1 VAGSAPSQAAGPIA
15 ERKGMRTTA
24 IQHQNQSLDQIE
36 EELARTE
43 RKLASLRATLKRSH
57 QQSAADAGA
66 LRDMGARAKEIMNR
80 PKTWR
85 GGSKR
90 SDATELEALRA
101 EMRARSEAT
110 SRTVEEMKSMSAE
123 ATELSKHQQ
132 DLSRL
137 RAEIIARGETRGQ

>member
-1 VAGSAPSQAAGPIA
+1 
-15 ERKGMRTTA
+15 MRTTA

-57 QQSAADAGA
+57 QQSAGDAAA
-66 LRDMGARAKEIMNR
+66 LRDMGARAKAIMNR

-85 GGSKR
+85 GGPKR

-110 SRTVEEMKSMSAE
+110 SRTVEDMKSMSAE

-137 RAEIIARGETRGQ
+137 RAEIIARGETTGR

>member
-1 VAGSAPSQAAGPIA
+1 
-15 ERKGMRTTA
+15 MRTTA
-24 IQHQNQSLDQIE
+24 IQHQNQSLEQIE

-57 QQSAADAGA
+57 QQSSADATA

-110 SRTVEEMKSMSAE
+110 SRTVEDMKSMSAE
-123 ATELSKHQQ
+123 ATELSKLQQ

-137 RAEIIARGETRGQ
+137 RAELVARGETRGR

>member
-1 VAGSAPSQAAGPIA
+1 
-15 ERKGMRTTA
+15 MRTTA

-57 QQSAADAGA
+57 QQSAGDAAA
-66 LRDMGARAKEIMNR
+66 LRDMGARVKEIMNR

-90 SDATELEALRA
+90 SDATELETLRA

-137 RAEIIARGETRGQ
+137 RAEMIARGETRGR